1 MLSMD
6 GHPPL
11 PPTPEG
17 GADAVFAIGVC
28 TFPYLADH
36 GFQDMVVLPGS
47 FYIDLALSLHRER
60 FGRGSATV
68 RNAVFQSPIILSND
82 ETHVT
87 VDVTDRGT
95 FVEYVFCEQA
105 GAPKIRS
112 VPSHLPRRSGAP
124 PPLHPPG
131 EPSRETP
138 SPSWSVQKI
147 QPTAPVVLY
156 SKPV

>member
-11 PPTPEG
+11 PPTPD
-17 GADAVFAIGVC
+17 GAADEVFAIGVRS
-28 TFPYLADH
+28 FPYLAHH

-95 FVEYVFCEQA
+95 FVEYVFYEQA
-105 GAPKIRS
+105 GAAKNNS
-112 VPSHLPRRSGAP
+112 GPSNPPPRAAAPLQSPPPGEAP
-124 PPLHPPG
+124 PP
-131 EPSRETP
+131 
-138 SPSWSVQKI
+138 
-147 QPTAPVVLY
+147 QPRH
-156 SKPV
+156 SM